1 MPSTAKSRPIIATS
15 IGEPAGIGPEVVA
28 KAWASG
34 EVHRLARPVAI
45 GSEYVMQQ
53 GAEIAKV
60 RAKVRK
66 IQSLD
71 ELGDSPDVI
80 DIIDTGALD
89 PKDFKMGQDTLAGG
103 LASKEW
109 MDQAN
114 ALANSGKAGASVF
127 APISTGSLKMAGKLD
142 SVINIY
148 PGETYLFLVS
158 GPLRI
163 MHLTDHMPLRR
174 VGDLITEDLM
184 YSALQ
189 TLDTTMRK
197 WGVAK
202 PRIIVAGFNPHAQGD
217 EETKQMAPAIKRA
230 QANGINAVGPDSPD
244 AVFRQCIEDRYDVVL
259 AMYHDQGHIPIKTW
273 GFAGNCAIIVGLPYL
288 SMSVAHGTAFDIVGK
303 GIADHSMMQSAMCT
317 AGSLAAGAGFIKEAV

>member
-1 MPSTAKSRPIIATS
+1 MSATPKNKPIVATS
-15 IGEPAGIGPEVVA
+15 IGEPAGIGAEVVA
-28 KAWASG
+28 KAWAGG
-34 EVHRLARPVAI
+34 EVHKLGRPVVI
-45 GSEYVMQQ
+45 GSVRVMEM
-53 GAEIAKV
+53 GVEFAKV

-66 IQSLD
+66 IASLD
-71 ELGDSPDVI
+71 ELGDSPEVI
-80 DIIDTGALD
+80 DILDSGALD
-89 PKDFKMGQDTLAGG
+89 PKDLHIGKDTIAGG
-103 LASKEW
+103 LASMQW

-114 ALANSGKAGASVF
+114 DLAKSGKAGASVF

-142 SVINIY
+142 SVININ

-163 MHLTDHMPLRR
+163 MHLTDHIPLRR
-174 VGDLITEDLM
+174 VSDLITEDLM
-184 YSALQ
+184 FSALQ

-197 WGVAK
+197 WGIAK
-202 PRIIVAGFNPHAQGD
+202 PRISVAGFNPHAQGD
-217 EETKQMAPAIKRA
+217 EESKQMAPAVKRA
-230 QANGINAVGPDSPD
+230 QAAGINAAGPDSPD

-273 GFAGNCAIIVGLPYL
+273 GFAGNCAIVVGLPYL

-317 AGSLAAGAGFIKEAV
+317 AGSLAAGKGFIKEAA